1 MNTAHVRKR
10 AEVIMKVRCGLLTAT
25 QAAKELGVSRKTY
38 YKWEKR
44 GLSALLDGLAEKDSG
59 RPSPPQDS
67 HQQELQ
73 HQIEQLRRDN
83 DLLTQKMA
91 LKDIL
96 NDLKLK
102 TGKRRS
108 EKK

>member
-10 AEVIMKVRCGLLTAT
+10 AEVIMKVRCGLLSAT

-59 RPSPPQDS
+59 RPAPPQDS
-67 HQQELQ
+67 HQQELER
-73 HQIEQLRRDN
+73 QIEQLRQDN
-83 DLLTQKMA
+83 DLLTQQMA

-96 NDLKLK
+96 SDLKLK
-102 TGKRRS
+102 TGHRS

>member
-1 MNTAHVRKR
+1 MNPSNARRR

-67 HQQELQ
+67 YQKELER
-73 HQIEQLRRDN
+73 QIEQLRRAN
-83 DLLTQKMA
+83 DLLSRKMA

-102 TGKRRS
+102 TGRSRS

>member
-10 AEVIMKVRCGLLTAT
+10 AEVIMKVRCGLLSAT

-59 RPSPPQDS
+59 RP
-67 HQQELQ
+67 
-73 HQIEQLRRDN
+73 RRRTATSRNWSD
-83 DLLTQKMA
+83 
-91 LKDIL
+91 
-96 NDLKLK
+96 
-102 TGKRRS
+102 RS
-108 EKK
+108 SSCARTTIY

>member
-1 MNTAHVRKR
+1 MNPSNARRK

-25 QAAKELGVSRKTY
+25 QAARELGVSRKTY

-59 RPSPPQDS
+59 RPAQPQNS
-67 HQQELQ
+67 RQQQLQ
-73 HQIEQLRRDN
+73 RQIEQLRRDN

-96 NDLKLK
+96 TDLKLK
-102 TGKRRS
+102 AGRS
-108 EKK
+108 RPEKK

>member
-1 MNTAHVRKR
+1 MNPSNARRK

-59 RPSPPQDS
+59 RPSPPQNS
-67 HQQELQ
+67 RQQQLQ
-73 HQIEQLRRDN
+73 RQIEQLRRDN

-96 NDLKLK
+96 TDLKLK
-102 TGKRRS
+102 AGRS
-108 EKK
+108 RPEKK

>member
-1 MNTAHVRKR
+1 METTDARKR

-44 GLSALLDGLAEKDSG
+44 GLASLLDGLADQNSG
-59 RPSPPQDS
+59 RPAESVDTR
-67 HQQELQ
+67 QQELEK
-73 HQIEQLRRDN
+73 QIEQLRRDN
-83 DLLTQKMA
+83 DLLNQKMA

-96 NDLKLK
+96 TDLKLK
-102 TGKRRS
+102 AGKRRS
-108 EKK
+108 KKK